1 MADKPTFEI
10 PDTVREMAE
19 RNVEQ
24 ARSAYGQ
31 FMTMARQA
39 QDMVAQSSSVMAENA
54 REVQERAFRYA
65 QDNVDASFNFAAD
78 LAKARDLKEY
88 LEIQARFAQA
98 QMKSY
103 TEQAQELARLMAEAS
118 QKSTGR
124 R

>member
-1 MADKPTFEI
+1 MADKPTLEI
-10 PDTVREMAE
+10 PDAVREMAE

-31 FMTMARQA
+31 FMSMARQA

-88 LEIQARFAQA
+88 MEIQTRFAQA
-98 QMKSY
+98 QMKTY
-103 TEQAQELARLMAEAS
+103 AEQAQELAKLMAEAA
-118 QKSTGR
+118 QKSQGR